1 MDAAAARKARI
12 AETPPSAPRTGERL
26 PRAEPDPV
34 MLETL
39 LTRRST
45 VANSLGPPGPAPR
58 ELKDILRA
66 AARVPDHGKLAP
78 WRFVVFTGRARA
90 EFGEV
95 LAKAWAAQ
103 DETAS
108 EERLAL
114 ERGRFLRAPVVVA
127 VISRVRENHK
137 IPEWEQILSA
147 GAACQTM
154 LLAARASGY
163 DGQWIT
169 EWYAYDPLVRRA
181 LGMEA
186 GERVAGFIYMGTAK
200 DAPLERA
207 RPDLTAVMRNWRP
220 GRGA

>member
-1 MDAAAARKARI
+1 MDATALRI
-12 AETPPSAPRTGERL
+12 RVEELSLEPPRLGETL
-26 PRAEPDPV
+26 PRAARDPA
-34 MLETL
+34 MLRTL
-39 LTRRST
+39 LTRRSVSAGT
-45 VANSLGPPGPAPR
+45 LGSPGPSAR

-78 WRFVVFTGRARA
+78 WRFVIFSGRARA
-90 EFGEV
+90 QFGEV
-95 LAKAWAAQ
+95 LARAWAAQ
-103 DETAS
+103 DPKAPT
-108 EERLAL
+108 ERLRL

-127 VISRVRENHK
+127 VISHVLENHK

-186 GERVAGFIYMGTAK
+186 GERVAGFVYMGTGRE
-200 DAPLERA
+200 APLERM
-207 RPDLTAVMRNWRP
+207 RPDLKMLTRNWRP
-220 GRGA
+220 PEQA

>member
-1 MDAAAARKARI
+1 MDGVAARKTRTP
-12 AETPPSAPRTGERL
+12 ETPPAAPRMGEPL
-26 PRAEPDPV
+26 PRAVRNPA

-45 VANSLGPPGPAPR
+45 VANCLGGPGPSAR
-58 ELKDILRA
+58 ELKEILRA
-66 AARVPDHGKLAP
+66 ASRVPDHGKLAP
-78 WRFVVFTGRARA
+78 WRFVVFTGKARA
-90 EFGEV
+90 EFGAVIAE
-95 LAKAWAAQ
+95 AWRAQEPKAP
-103 DETAS
+103 

-163 DGQWIT
+163 DAQWIT
-169 EWYAYDPLVRRA
+169 EWYAYDPVVRRA

-200 DAPLERA
+200 EAPLERV
-207 RPDLTAVMRNWRP
+207 RPDLKAITRNWRP
-220 GRGA
+220 AGGN